1 MGKTNTETLGDIYDM
16 ASDSIEM
23 PFARNWVLSWTD
35 RIPATSEQ
43 AKILRAFGVNVE
55 DSDGGDE
62 PYDAFVD
69 HNAYFEENEVGK
81 ALARFNKL
89 MNAKYTYAGSLALV
103 LVDSEG

>member
-1 MGKTNTETLGDIYDM
+1 MSSKTLTKIFNL
-16 ASDSIEM
+16 ASEEMEM
-23 PFARNWVLSWTD
+23 PDARNWVLTWMD

-62 PYDAFVD
+62 PYDAFID
-69 HNAYFEENEVGK
+69 HSVYFEENLVDQ

-89 MNAKYTYAGSLALV
+89 MNAKHTYCGSVALV